1 MCVSCNVCNAS
12 IVLQLA
18 KQLTKQKTS
27 WKSSKPTKVSFF
39 FTKLLKKFNMHL
51 ISILTTVYL
60 VQYYF

>member
-1 MCVSCNVCNAS
+1 MCVSRNVCYAS

-39 FTKLLKKFNMHL
+39 FTKNIVKKIKTAFN
-51 ISILTTVYL
+51 
-60 VQYYF
+60 

>member
-39 FTKLLKKFNMHL
+39 FTKNIVKKIKTAFN
-51 ISILTTVYL
+51 
-60 VQYYF
+60 